1 MIVLPM
7 WVFLIVAIIMALVI
21 GRLGT
26 VLKDKFSEE

>member
-26 VLKDKFSEE
+26 LLKDKFSEE